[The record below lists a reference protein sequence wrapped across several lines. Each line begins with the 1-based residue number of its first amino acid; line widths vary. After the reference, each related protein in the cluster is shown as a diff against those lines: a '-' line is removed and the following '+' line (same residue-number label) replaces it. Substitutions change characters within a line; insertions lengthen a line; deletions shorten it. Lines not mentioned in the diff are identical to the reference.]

1 MAECKEELLHF
12 AEDYR
17 LEETEW
23 MYEAL
28 INRDILQTQLT
39 YFGAILDYAA
49 HGGKSRGSYLLTE
62 EAGENLLSVTPEFDT
77 EHAAF
82 VQNTVL
88 DQDFAV
94 TSFFEP
100 CRPLPASEQWFEK
113 VWNQYRAKQNS

>member
-1 MAECKEELLHF
+1 MKCKAELQQFCD
-12 AEDYR
+12 DYAVDS
-17 LEETEW
+17 TQ
-23 MYEAL
+23 AL
-28 INRDILQTQLT
+28 RDAMINYDILITQLV
-39 YFGAILDYAA
+39 YFGAIMDYVRD
-49 HGGKSRGSYLLTE
+49 GGKSRGSYFIMKEMDADLL
-62 EAGENLLSVTPEFDT
+62 AQTPEIDT

-88 DQDFAV
+88 DKEFAV